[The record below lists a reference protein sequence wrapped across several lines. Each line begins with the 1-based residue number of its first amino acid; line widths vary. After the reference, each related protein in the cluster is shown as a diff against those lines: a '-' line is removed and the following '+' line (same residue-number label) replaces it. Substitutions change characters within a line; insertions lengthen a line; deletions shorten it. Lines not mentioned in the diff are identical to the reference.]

1 MFRYVYSIYPDFS
14 VNSALH
20 VMECGYENCY
30 SGKVCSP
37 ASRDH
42 HLLHFV
48 ESGKG
53 TLEINGKNYNISA
66 GQGFYIPTGML
77 AKYIADKENPWSYCW
92 LGFDGTD
99 SLQVLSFRNLSTQY
113 PIFDFSAD
121 SVIRTLT
128 KKLLHTYS
136 KNGNDFLSI
145 SYLYRI
151 LSLINPQFSL
161 DHNKNTAFE
170 KLVTYVKDNFQ
181 SDISVTKAAEH
192 FSISTSQLF
201 RDFKKYL
208 KMSPQQYI
216 KQYRVFYAA
225 HLLSTTELPISQIAV
240 LSGYPDL
247 CNFSKQFKSIYYR
260 SPANYRKYIDAH
272 AGIDAHADFVWEA
285 DHSPQ
290 G

>member
-1 MFRYVYSIYPDFS
+1 MFKHVYSIHPDFS

-20 VMECGYENCY
+20 VMQCGLENCY
-30 SGKVCSP
+30 AGQFYGPV
-37 ASRDH
+37 SRDH
-42 HLLHFV
+42 HLIHFV
-48 ESGKG
+48 ESGRG
-53 TLEINGKNYNISA
+53 TLEMNGKSYSITA

-77 AKYIADKENPWSYCW
+77 AKYTSDSNEPWAYCW

-99 SLQVLSFRNLSTQY
+99 SLSALSFRNLSTQY
-113 PIFDFSAD
+113 PIFDFSTD
-121 SVIRTLT
+121 SEIHTLT
-128 KKLLHTYS
+128 EELLQIYA
-136 KNGNDFLSI
+136 KNGNDFLTV
-145 SYLYRI
+145 SYLYRL

-225 HLLSTTELPISQIAV
+225 HLLSTTELPISQIAA

-247 CNFSKQFKSIYYR
+247 CNFSKQFKSIYRR
-260 SPANYRKYIDAH
+260 SPAAYRKYIDV
-272 AGIDAHADFVWEA
+272 HADVVREA

-290 G
+290 D